1 MKVEWLLRGIGSA
14 LLAGLLTAC
23 FATAGVTELTEAG
36 RAVRT
41 GKGEPGAGYTQ
52 LETVTATHGSGCGR
66 MGEGGTYEG
75 ALNGLRN
82 AAAKIN
88 ADYVRI
94 DVDEPPHYTPE
105 CFMNTYSLAGAA
117 FQQTGDAPP
126 SPAQAP
132 DISTMGVER
141 APCYPNRTCNDG
153 LTCASD
159 LCVRLEPAP
168 PAPAPTPPAP

>member
-14 LLAGLLTAC
+14 LLAAALSAC

-36 RAVRT
+36 HAVRT
-41 GKGEPGAGYTQ
+41 GKGEPGAGYIQ
-52 LETVTATHGSGCGR
+52 LETVTATHGNGCGR
-66 MGEGGTYEG
+66 MGQGGTYEG
-75 ALNGLRN
+75 ALNALRN
-82 AAAKIN
+82 AAAKID

-105 CFMNTYSLAGAA
+105 CFTNTYSLSGTA
-117 FQQTGDAPP
+117 FQQTDAAPP
-126 SPAQAP
+126 TPATTP
-132 DISTMGVER
+132 DIPSMGVER
-141 APCYPNRTCNDG
+141 APCYPNRTCNEG

-168 PAPAPTPPAP
+168 AAPAEP